1 MADPISVALMAA
13 ATAVSAAGSIYA
25 GNAAAAAGQYN
36 QQIASRNAETAA
48 IKQRQVEYVSQR
60 NRKQFKDNAKRLAAE
75 NESAYAKLGVDP
87 YSGTSLMVMLTNASK
102 MDEEIAQ
109 AKYAESVN
117 VRGIE
122 EEKIGHVLSGN
133 LESLAGKTKRTASYV
148 GAGSTLLQG
157 ATKIKQL

>member
-87 YSGTSLMVMLTNASK
+87 YSGTSLMVMLTNA
-102 MDEEIAQ
+102 A
-109 AKYAESVN
+109 
-117 VRGIE
+117 
-122 EEKIGHVLSGN
+122 
-133 LESLAGKTKRTASYV
+133 
-148 GAGSTLLQG
+148 
-157 ATKIKQL
+157 